1 MSATD
6 SILKAISDWITPA
19 LTKEITIVEEPVD
32 FLIEKGDVAGHSFHG
47 NQYTQIADATAKAAD
62 LVRAVRYQRR
72 SANERNGDKSWQ
84 NRANIVH
91 LALDAKNI
99 AEQAKTLQ
107 DAGQTLPDNFGQ
119 GTVNDVLQETNTHA
133 DAKVLQDDLNRAYKD
148 YTGSSKTLLDSN
160 GQLRPGRLD
169 EITNAQDSNLLAL
182 KTSQDAMNTALENGD
197 LKTAQSELG
206 TFVTY
211 SRISSQTAN
220 FLSAIERVAG
230 DQQTALDYKSQSN
243 DLTKGITETATSVL
257 QGVADK
263 GVAQATE
270 AIASAENPPA
280 GTTASSLYEKAN
292 EAYTNSYS
300 AMRDL
305 RGYLR
310 ADQPAM
316 DAVSAKIDTLASSIS
331 ELSDKMNTAI
341 VNDNQSIGYKALED
355 MVSAT
360 TPEDAK
366 IALRFAQD
374 AFQKV
379 SDAGYSLSRSSDPTA
394 NALGQVAQQNSNSA
408 SSKLSNT
415 SNYIDAVGAF
425 KIAND
430 FQAQLANTTDP
441 IERASLSQQSVDA
454 YESAV
459 SSLQNSSNYRYST
472 DGNPTV
478 SDVGQFVD
486 SPLFNPNLAS
496 QLQSASQQATSD
508 NSIIQTVGSVA
519 KGDQLLASINTD
531 RTPQENYYSAK
542 GAQDS
547 YQQAQNA
554 ISTIDL
560 KTTAGALAVKQNIDQ
575 IISINQKVEAVGQV
589 VLENRAPYYASQVA
603 SYLAGTGDT
612 NIDAMRVAN
621 TAIADYNTLATNAG
635 ARGDTVSQASYVAT
649 ADQLAQQAD
658 KIQQEQLFNQHRL

>member
-19 LTKEITIVEEPVD
+19 LTKEITIVEEPID

-47 NQYTQIADATAKAAD
+47 NQYTQVAEATSKGFD
-62 LVRAVRYQRR
+62 LVRGVRYQRI
-72 SANERNGDKSWQ
+72 SANGRNGDKSWQ
-84 NRANIVH
+84 NRATIVH
-91 LALDAKNI
+91 NSLDAKNI
-99 AEQAKTLQ
+99 AEQAKALQ
-107 DAGQTLPDNFGQ
+107 DAGQKVPDEFSQ
-119 GTVNDVLQETNTHA
+119 GSVDELLNQANNHS
-133 DAKVLQDDLNRAYKD
+133 DAKVLQDDLNKAYKD
-148 YTGSSKTLLDSN
+148 FTGTSKTLLDGN

-169 EITNAQDSNLLAL
+169 EITNQQDRNLLVL
-182 KTSQDAMNTALENGD
+182 KTSQDAMNTALQNGD
-197 LKTAQSELG
+197 LQTAQDELS
-206 TFVTY
+206 TFVTA
-211 SRISSQTAN
+211 SRVTSQTAN
-220 FLSAIERVAG
+220 FLSAIERVTG
-230 DQQTALDYKSQSN
+230 DQQTALNYRNQSN
-243 DLTKGITETATSVL
+243 DLSKGITETATSVL

-280 GTTASSLYEKAN
+280 GTNASSLYEKAN
-292 EAYTNSYS
+292 EAYNNSYS
-300 AMRDL
+300 ALRDL

-310 ADQPAM
+310 NDQPAM
-316 DAVSAKIDTLASSIS
+316 DAVSAKIDTLANSIS
-331 ELSDKMNTAI
+331 GLSDKMNTAI

-379 SDAGYSLSRSSDPTA
+379 SDAGYSLRRSSDPTA
-394 NALGQVAQQNSNSA
+394 NALGQVAQQNSDSG
-408 SSKLSNT
+408 SSKLSNA
-415 SNYIDAVGAF
+415 SNYIEAVASF

-430 FQAQLANTTDP
+430 LQAQLANTTDQV
-441 IERASLSQQSVDA
+441 ERANLSQQSVDA
-454 YESAV
+454 YQSATSSLNSAV
-459 SSLQNSSNYRYST
+459 SSRYST

-478 SDVGQFVD
+478 SDIGKFVD

-508 NSIIQTVGSVA
+508 NSIIQTVGNVA
-519 KGDQLLASINTD
+519 KGDKSLASISPD

-542 GAQDS
+542 GAQDA

-554 ISTIDL
+554 LSTIDL

-612 NIDAMRVAN
+612 NINAMRVVN

-649 ADQLAQQAD
+649 AEQLAQQAD
-658 KIQQEQLFNQHRL
+658 AIQQEQLFNQHRL

>member
-19 LTKEITIVEEPVD
+19 LTKEITIVEEPID

-62 LVRAVRYQRR
+62 LVRGVRFQRR
-72 SANERNGDKSWQ
+72 SANERNGDKSWG
-84 NRANIVH
+84 NRAWLVH
-91 LALDAKNI
+91 QALDAKNI
-99 AEQAKTLQ
+99 AEQAKAHQ
-107 DAGQTLPDNFGQ
+107 DAGKTLPDNFGQ

-243 DLTKGITETATSVL
+243 DLTKAVTETATSVL

-280 GTTASSLYEKAN
+280 GITASSLYEKAN

-300 AMRDL
+300 ALRDL

-331 ELSDKMNTAI
+331 GLSDKMNTAI

-379 SDAGYSLSRSSDPTA
+379 SDAGYSLRRGSDPTA
-394 NALGQVAQQNSNSA
+394 NALGQVAQQNSDSA

-459 SSLQNSSNYRYST
+459 SSLRSSSNSRFST
-472 DGNPTV
+472 DGNPTI

-519 KGDQLLASINTD
+519 KGDQSLASISTD

-589 VLENRAPYYASQVA
+589 ILENRAPYYASQVA

-649 ADQLAQQAD
+649 ADQLAQQVD

>member
-19 LTKEITIVEEPVD
+19 LTKEITIVEEPID

-47 NQYTQIADATAKAAD
+47 NQYTQIAEATSKASD
-62 LVRAVRYQRR
+62 LVRGVRYQRR

-84 NRANIVH
+84 NRATIVH
-91 LALDAKNI
+91 NSLDAKNV
-99 AEQAKTLQ
+99 AEQAKALQ
-107 DAGQTLPDNFGQ
+107 DAGQKVPDEFRQ
-119 GTVNDVLQETNTHA
+119 GIVNDVLQETNTHA
-133 DAKVLQDDLNRAYKD
+133 DAKVLQDDLNKAYKD

-160 GQLRPGRLD
+160 GQLRSGRLD
-169 EITNAQDSNLLAL
+169 EITNTQDRNLLAL
-182 KTSQDAMNTALENGD
+182 KTSQDAMNTALQNGD
-197 LKTAQSELG
+197 LQTAQDELS
-206 TFVTY
+206 TFVAY
-211 SRISSQTAN
+211 SRVTSMTAN
-220 FLSAIERVAG
+220 FLSAIERVTG
-230 DQQTALDYKSQSN
+230 DQQTALNYRNQSN
-243 DLTKGITETATSVL
+243 DLSKGITETVTSVL

-280 GTTASSLYEKAN
+280 GTNASSLYEKAN
-292 EAYTNSYS
+292 DAYSNSYS
-300 AMRDL
+300 ALRDL

-310 ADQPAM
+310 NDQPAM
-316 DAVSAKIDTLASSIS
+316 DAVSAKIDALASSIS
-331 ELSDKMNTAI
+331 GLSDKMNTAI

-379 SDAGYSLSRSSDPTA
+379 SDAGYSLRRSSDPTA
-394 NALGQVAQQNSNSA
+394 NALGQVAQQNSDSG
-408 SSKLSNT
+408 SSKLSNA
-415 SNYIDAVGAF
+415 SNYIEAVASF

-430 FQAQLANTTDP
+430 LQAQLANTTDP
-441 IERASLSQQSVDA
+441 VERANLSQQSVDA
-454 YESAV
+454 YQSATSSLNSAV
-459 SSLQNSSNYRYST
+459 SSRYST

-478 SDVGQFVD
+478 SDIGKFVD

-508 NSIIQTVGSVA
+508 NSIIQTVGNVA
-519 KGDQLLASINTD
+519 KGDKSLASISPD

-542 GAQDS
+542 GAQDA

-575 IISINQKVEAVGQV
+575 IISINQKVEAIGQV

-612 NIDAMRVAN
+612 NINAMSIAN

-649 ADQLAQQAD
+649 AEQLAQQAD
-658 KIQQEQLFNQHRL
+658 AIRQEQLFNQHRL

>member
-1 MSATD
+1 
-6 SILKAISDWITPA
+6 
-19 LTKEITIVEEPVD
+19 
-32 FLIEKGDVAGHSFHG
+32 
-47 NQYTQIADATAKAAD
+47 
-62 LVRAVRYQRR
+62 
-72 SANERNGDKSWQ
+72 
-84 NRANIVH
+84 
-91 LALDAKNI
+91 
-99 AEQAKTLQ
+99 
-107 DAGQTLPDNFGQ
+107 
-119 GTVNDVLQETNTHA
+119 
-133 DAKVLQDDLNRAYKD
+133 
-148 YTGSSKTLLDSN
+148 
-160 GQLRPGRLD
+160 
-169 EITNAQDSNLLAL
+169 
-182 KTSQDAMNTALENGD
+182 MNTALQNGD
-197 LKTAQSELG
+197 LQTAQDELS
-206 TFVTY
+206 TFVTA
-211 SRISSQTAN
+211 SRVTSQTAN
-220 FLSAIERVAG
+220 FLSAIERVTG
-230 DQQTALDYKSQSN
+230 DQQTALNYRNQSN
-243 DLTKGITETATSVL
+243 DLSKGITETATSVL

-280 GTTASSLYEKAN
+280 GTNASSLYEKAN
-292 EAYTNSYS
+292 DAYSNSYS
-300 AMRDL
+300 ALRDL
-305 RGYLR
+305 RPYLR
-310 ADQPAM
+310 NDQPAM
-316 DAVSAKIDTLASSIS
+316 DAVSAKIDTLANSIS
-331 ELSDKMNTAI
+331 GLSDKMNTAI

-379 SDAGYSLSRSSDPTA
+379 SDAGYSLRRSSDPTA
-394 NALGQVAQQNSNSA
+394 NALGQVAQQNSDSG
-408 SSKLSNT
+408 SSKLSNA
-415 SNYIDAVGAF
+415 SNYIEAVASF

-430 FQAQLANTTDP
+430 LQAQLANTTDP
-441 IERASLSQQSVDA
+441 VERANLSQQSVDA
-454 YESAV
+454 YQSATSSLNSAV
-459 SSLQNSSNYRYST
+459 SSRYST

-478 SDVGQFVD
+478 SDIGKFVD

-508 NSIIQTVGSVA
+508 NSIIQTVGNVA
-519 KGDQLLASINTD
+519 KGDKSLASISPD

-542 GAQDS
+542 GAQDA

-554 ISTIDL
+554 LSTIDL

-612 NIDAMRVAN
+612 NINAMRVVN

-649 ADQLAQQAD
+649 AEQLAQQAD
-658 KIQQEQLFNQHRL
+658 AIQQEQLFNQHRL